1 MSEVTTIPTLDSA
14 TSEVWFPQIT
24 NGRELYQF
32 LCVLDA
38 TKFPIVGSEGNNLNL
53 TVDYTN
59 QVVVLSEQTTLSEK

>member
-1 MSEVTTIPTLDSA
+1 MSEATTIPTLASA

-24 NGRELYQF
+24 NVQELYQF

-38 TKFPIVGSEGNNLNL
+38 TKFPIVGSEGNKINL

-59 QVVVLSEQTTLSEK
+59 QRIVLSEQTP